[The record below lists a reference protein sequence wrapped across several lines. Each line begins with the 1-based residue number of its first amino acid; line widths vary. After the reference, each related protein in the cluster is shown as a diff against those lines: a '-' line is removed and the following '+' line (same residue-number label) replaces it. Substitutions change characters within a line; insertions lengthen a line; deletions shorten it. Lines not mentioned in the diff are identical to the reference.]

1 MEGRDEKGKFT
12 EKNIWSVMRTRVGK
26 PKKYPTPEELAF
38 KALEYFDWCTEVDKG
53 KFAFAELRLY
63 VGMNRTDWHNYK
75 HNYPEYFNTIS
86 HIEEMLEA
94 SWEKKLQWAGSTQGA
109 IFWLKNKAGW
119 KDESTQTNIN
129 QQVAVDF
136 GNTIQPPSEPKEN
149 T

>member
-1 MEGRDEKGKFT
+1 
-12 EKNIWSVMRTRVGK
+12 
-26 PKKYPTPEELAF
+26 
-38 KALEYFDWCTEVDKG
+38 
-53 KFAFAELRLY
+53 
-63 VGMNRTDWHNYK
+63 MNRTDWHNYK

-94 SWEKKLQWAGSTQGA
+94 SWEKKLSWAGSTQGA